1 MSQPPASSSVAQN
14 SQTTT
19 PNDSYD
25 FEVILEDSL
34 EAYKKKTKQSRIN
47 PNANEGL
54 KKWLKPTIDVLY
66 AFSATLGEGVDLVN
80 INEYVGDLALVLMR
94 RAFSPAKPIFVG
106 IGALLLAAKDLN
118 EDQGTLVDA
127 SEQIEDFFKRLE
139 IYIEVPPTPAMK
151 ATMVKIIGNSYLRI
165 YVSHTGPEKF
175 VAVDRNFRYAMQI
188 YSDLRYRSKLPACEE
203 LLRLLSVQLETT

>member
-34 EAYKKKTKQSRIN
+34 EAYKKKTKQSQIN

-54 KKWLKPTIDVLY
+54 KKWLEPTIDVLY
-66 AFSATLGEGVDLVN
+66 ALSATLGEGVDLVN
-80 INEYVGDLALVLMR
+80 INEYVVDLALVLMR

-106 IGALLLAAKDLN
+106 IGALLLAAKDFN

-127 SEQIEDFFKRLE
+127 SEQIENFFKRLE

-151 ATMVKIIGNSYLRI
+151 ATMVKIIVR
-165 YVSHTGPEKF
+165 T
-175 VAVDRNFRYAMQI
+175 A
-188 YSDLRYRSKLPACEE
+188 
-203 LLRLLSVQLETT
+203 